1 MFQTCKNFM
10 LRNLPAGRIVCV
22 RDRMNIW
29 LKANE
34 PRNTVSNVEVVF
46 DGECVGRRAE
56 GRL

>member
-1 MFQTCKNFM
+1 M